1 MADINN
7 SLFETWCFFMR
18 GKGEDKQGQLHGKF
32 RK

>member
-7 SLFETWCFFMR
+7 SLFETCCFYIR
-18 GKGEDKQGQLHGKF
+18 GDEDKQGQLHGKF